1 LSWKSF
7 SWSETI
13 GQDVSGTTKLPSLPT
28 VSLRDRTFR
37 LFQHLDILDG
47 LGQILGCLMTGRTQ
61 LAVTRRDGLLDAA
74 QRELAAFEWR
84 EREFSKKERQEL
96 AAQLR
101 LPTDKSAHVN

>member
-1 LSWKSF
+1 
-7 SWSETI
+7 
-13 GQDVSGTTKLPSLPT
+13 
-28 VSLRDRTFR
+28 
-37 LFQHLDILDG
+37 
-47 LGQILGCLMTGRTQ
+47 MTGRTQ

-84 EREFSKKERQEL
+84 EREFSKKERQER